1 MPRSP
6 KPHAPAHRIRTPSN
20 FRDNSFYFIYFA
32 GVSPNVASPRTVHP
46 AYLPQ
51 LDGLR
56 GYSMLLVLLAH
67 LPRPSDFPPAALIWR
82 LEHGLKLADIALD
95 GFFMM
100 SGFLITRLLLAERR
114 RTGRID
120 LKQFYFRRALRI
132 FPIYYLAAAIVL
144 LLWPAD
150 LGRGA
155 ALLTYTYNA
164 YLPFHPQPYPLE
176 QTWSLAVEE
185 QFYLLWPLLLI
196 ALPARWLGRVTLLAL
211 PALAIASAVG
221 GALVLP
227 SALAAELTYTMLPTR
242 MLPLALGC
250 FLAVIEGEGH
260 HLGRRTAATAAAC
273 GTGLLLLAI
282 GGRAAGLVP
291 AGGWVW
297 AVILPGLSLISLG
310 LITTLIDPATPAR
323 LLAPLR
329 WRPARFLGRI
339 SYAMYLV
346 HIPLLFAFGIN
357 AAALHDGPAPWR
369 WSALVV
375 LLSLLIATASFFL
388 IERPLA
394 RLRHRPTT
402 RRSHKPHEEVIKT
415 LTPS

>member
-1 MPRSP
+1 
-6 KPHAPAHRIRTPSN
+6 
-20 FRDNSFYFIYFA
+20 
-32 GVSPNVASPRTVHP
+32 
-46 AYLPQ
+46 
-51 LDGLR
+51 
-56 GYSMLLVLLAH
+56 MLLVLLAH
-67 LPRPSDFPPAALIWR
+67 LPRPSDFPPAALVWQ
-82 LEHGLKLADIALD
+82 LEHALKLADIALD

-114 RTGRID
+114 RTGRVD
-120 LKQFYFRRALRI
+120 LRQFYFRRALRI
-132 FPIYYLAAAIVL
+132 FPIYYVAVVVVL
-144 LLWPAD
+144 LLWPTD

-196 ALPARWLGRVTLLAL
+196 ALPARWLGRVTLVAI
-211 PALAIASAVG
+211 PALAVASAVG
-221 GALVLP
+221 VALVLP
-227 SALAAELTYTMLPTR
+227 PALAAELSYTMLPTR

-250 FLAVIEGEGH
+250 FLAVVEQDGR
-260 HLGRRTAATAAAC
+260 HLGRRTAAAAATC
-273 GTGLLLLAI
+273 GAGLLLLAI
-282 GGRAAGLVP
+282 GGRAVGLVP

-310 LITTLIDPATPAR
+310 LLTTLIDPAIPAR

-329 WRPARFLGRI
+329 WGPARFLGRI

-357 AAALHDGPAPWR
+357 AAALQDGPAPLR

-375 LLSLLIATASFFL
+375 LLSILIATASFFL

-394 RLRHRPTT
+394 RLRHRATT
-402 RRSHKPHEEVIKT
+402 RRPDQPHEDVIISV
-415 LTPS
+415 TPS

>member
-1 MPRSP
+1 MSTN
-6 KPHAPAHRIRTPSN
+6 A
-20 FRDNSFYFIYFA
+20 
-32 GVSPNVASPRTVHP
+32 VLPRTVHP
-46 AYLPQ
+46 PYLPQ

-67 LPRPSDFPPAALIWR
+67 LPRPSDLPPAALVWQI
-82 LEHGLKLADIALD
+82 EHGLKLADIALD

-114 RTGRID
+114 RTGRIG
-120 LKQFYFRRALRI
+120 LRQFYFRRALRI
-132 FPIYYLAAAIVL
+132 FPIYYIAAVVVL
-144 LLWPAD
+144 MLWPAD
-150 LGRGA
+150 LGRAA

-196 ALPARWLGRVTLLAL
+196 ALPTRWLGRVTLLAI
-211 PALAIASAVG
+211 PALAVASAVG
-221 GALVLP
+221 VALVLP
-227 SALAAELTYTMLPTR
+227 PALAAELSYTMLPTR

-250 FLAVIEGEGH
+250 FLAVIEQEGR
-260 HLGRRTAATAAAC
+260 HLGRRTAAVAAAC
-273 GTGLLLLAI
+273 GASLLLLAI

-291 AGGWVW
+291 TGGWVW
-297 AVILPGLSLISLG
+297 AVILPGLSLVSLG

-323 LLAPLR
+323 LLAPFC

-346 HIPLLFAFGIN
+346 HIPLLFALGIN
-357 AAALHDGPAPWR
+357 AAALHDGPAPLR

-375 LLSLLIATASFFL
+375 LLSILIATASFFL

-394 RLRHRPTT
+394 QLRHRATT
-402 RRSHKPHEEVIKT
+402 RHPDNSHEDVMVSV
-415 LTPS
+415 TPS